1 MFASWYTARPSDRL
15 VARLLTE
22 RSDDGVRAV
31 VITGAPGVGKTSFA
45 RALAEGISGRLVE
58 YYAHHWSN
66 DEDMFLSVD
75 PARVA
80 AIAGGHDMPMAKT
93 YRRGALLR
101 ATLLSRRMPVV
112 LLLDEWDKAPEHC
125 DALLLEFLQSGT
137 VHGRHGEHWR
147 ANTRQLTVII
157 TSNGLREL
165 IEPLQRRCFRYEMP
179 YLPPAVEADVLRK
192 ATGAPTGVIRL
203 VIKAMNLIRV
213 NGRSSPSL
221 QEGMML
227 LRGMALAS
235 NVDDVRLLVWGY
247 LVKDPQDE
255 GALKS
260 LGDLPVLLWGEWK
273 RNGTKKVPLA

>member
-1 MFASWYTARPSDRL
+1 MFASWYTPRPADRL

-45 RALAEGISGRLVE
+45 RALVEGMGGRLIE
-58 YYAHHWSN
+58 YYAHHWTS
-66 DEDMFLSVD
+66 DEDMFLAVD

-80 AIAGGHDMPMAKT
+80 AIAGGHDMPLAKT

-101 ATLLSRRMPVV
+101 ATLLSRRIPVV

-137 VHGRHGEHWR
+137 VHGRHGERWR
-147 ANTRQLTVII
+147 ADTRQLAVVI

-179 YLPPAVEADVLRK
+179 YLSSEIEADVLRK
-192 ATGAPTGVIRL
+192 ATGAPVGAIRL
-203 VIKAMNLIRV
+203 VVKAMNLIRTG
-213 NGRSSPSL
+213 GRSSPSL

-227 LRGMALAS
+227 LRAMALAS
-235 NVDDVRLLVWGY
+235 GVNDVRLLVRGY
-247 LVKDPQDE
+247 LLKDAQDE

-260 LGDLPVLLWGEWK
+260 LGDLAALLWGEWK
-273 RNGTKKVPLA
+273 RGRE

>member
-1 MFASWYTARPSDRL
+1 MFANWYTPRPADRL

-22 RSDDGVRAV
+22 RTDDGVRACI
-31 VITGAPGVGKTSFA
+31 ITGAPGVGKTSFA
-45 RALAEGISGRLVE
+45 RALAEGMGGRLVE

-66 DEDMFLSVD
+66 DEDLFVAVD

-80 AIAGGHDMPMAKT
+80 AIAGGHDMPLFKT

-112 LLLDEWDKAPEHC
+112 LLLDEWDKASEHC

-137 VHGRHGEHWR
+137 VHGRHGERWR
-147 ANTRQLTVII
+147 ASTRQLTVII

-179 YLPPAVEADVLRK
+179 YLPPEVEADVLRK
-192 ATGAPTGVIRL
+192 VTGAPVGAIRL
-203 VIKAMNLIRV
+203 VVKAMSLIRTG
-213 NGRSSPSL
+213 GRSSPSL

-227 LRGMALAS
+227 LRAMALA
-235 NVDDVRLLVWGY
+235 NGVDEVRLLVRGY
-247 LVKDPQDE
+247 LIKVALDE

-260 LGDLPVLLWGEWK
+260 LGDVAVSLWGEWK
-273 RNGTKKVPLA
+273 RGNGK

>member
-1 MFASWYTARPSDRL
+1 MFAPWYTPRPADHL

-22 RSDDGVRAV
+22 RTDDGVRACI
-31 VITGAPGVGKTSFA
+31 ITGAPGVGKTSFA
-45 RALAEGISGRLVE
+45 RALAEGMGGRLIE

-66 DEDMFLSVD
+66 DEDLFVAVD

-80 AIAGGHDMPMAKT
+80 AIAGGHDMPLAKT

-112 LLLDEWDKAPEHC
+112 LLLDEWDKAPEYC

-137 VHGRHGEHWR
+137 VHGRHGERWR
-147 ANTRQLTVII
+147 ANTRQLAVVI

-179 YLPPAVEADVLRK
+179 YLSPEIESDVLRK
-192 ATGAPTGVIRL
+192 TTGAPVGAIRL
-203 VIKAMNLIRV
+203 VVKTMNLIRA

-227 LRGMALAS
+227 LRGMALA
-235 NVDDVRLLVWGY
+235 NGVDEVRLLVRGY
-247 LVKDPQDE
+247 LVKDSQDE

-260 LGDLPVLLWGEWK
+260 LGDVAVSLWGEWK
-273 RNGTKKVPLA
+273 RGNGKEAH

>member
-80 AIAGGHDMPMAKT
+80 AIAGGHDMPLAKT

-101 ATLLSRRMPVV
+101 ATLLSRRTHVV
-112 LLLDEWDKAPEHC
+112 LLLDEWDKSPEHC

-137 VHGRHGEHWR
+137 VHGRHGERWR
-147 ANTRQLTVII
+147 ANTRQLAVVI

-179 YLPPAVEADVLRK
+179 YLPPEVEADVLRK
-192 ATGAPTGVIRL
+192 ATGAPVGVVRL
-203 VIKAMNLIRV
+203 IVKTMNLIRA

-227 LRGMALAS
+227 LQGMTLA
-235 NVDDVRLLVWGY
+235 NGVDDVRLLVRGY
-247 LVKDPQDE
+247 LIKDSQDE
-255 GALKS
+255 SALKS
-260 LGDLPVLLWGEWK
+260 LGDLAALLWGEWRRGNK
-273 RNGTKKVPLA
+273 